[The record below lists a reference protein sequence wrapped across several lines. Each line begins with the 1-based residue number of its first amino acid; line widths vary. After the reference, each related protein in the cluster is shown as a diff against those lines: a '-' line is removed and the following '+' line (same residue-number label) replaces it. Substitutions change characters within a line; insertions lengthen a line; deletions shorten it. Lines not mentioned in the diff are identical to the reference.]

1 MVAAQTATTTLKTA
15 GRRAPAKVV
24 SHNLNGQRLGRKG
37 RDTRDRILAVAKEI
51 VEDFD
56 EAQITI
62 SEVARRAN
70 LRMASL
76 YVYFADLTELG
87 LALLEPVMAEA
98 ETSYLE
104 LLRTSWPDSELAPRC
119 NQFVQGFYA
128 FWQRNSGI
136 LHLRNTMAD
145 RKDQRMTDHRINAA
159 RPVIAM
165 LVEQMGHDAA
175 ERGSPA
181 VGMAT
186 VLYMGFE
193 RAVNIATDR
202 HFGDAMGERFAPDI
216 EHYMEA
222 EARLFELAI
231 ADYRAKRAV

>member
-1 MVAAQTATTTLKTA
+1 MEAGQSTNVGKKRPAASD
-15 GRRAPAKVV
+15 V

-37 RDTRDRILAVAKEI
+37 RDTRDRIIAAAREI
-51 VEDFD
+51 VDAD
-56 EAQITI
+56 DGTVLTL

-76 YVYFADLTELG
+76 YVYFADLSEL
-87 LALLEPVMAEA
+87 LQAMLDPVMAEA
-98 ETSYLE
+98 ETSYLC
-104 LLRTSWPDSELAPRC
+104 LLRTPWGQDSLADDVQ
-119 NQFVQGFYA
+119 QFVHGFYA

-145 RKDQRMTDHRINAA
+145 RKDRLMTSQRINAA
-159 RPVIAM
+159 RPVIDM
-165 LVEQMGHDAA
+165 LVVQMGYDPAQ
-175 ERGSPA
+175 RGSSA

-202 HFGDAMGERFAPDI
+202 HFGDAMEGQFAPDVK
-216 EHYMEA
+216 HYLDA
-222 EARLFELAI
+222 VSRLFEVAITDMRLATT
-231 ADYRAKRAV
+231 A

>member
-1 MVAAQTATTTLKTA
+1 MAAGQTAVATT
-15 GRRAPAKVV
+15 RRIPSRDV

-37 RDTRDRILAVAKEI
+37 RDTRDRIIAVAQEI
-51 VEDFD
+51 IASED
-56 EAQITI
+56 EAQITF

-70 LRMASL
+70 IRMASI
-76 YVYFADLTELG
+76 YVYFADMTELV

-98 ETSYLE
+98 ETSYLG
-104 LLRTSWPDSELAPRC
+104 LLRTHWPEDELGARC
-119 NQFVQGFYA
+119 AQFVQGFYR
-128 FWQRNSGI
+128 FWQRHSGI

-145 RKDQRMTDHRINAA
+145 RKDIRMTEYRVNAA
-159 RPVIAM
+159 RPVISL
-165 LVEQMGHDAA
+165 LVAQMGYDAQM
-175 ERGSPA
+175 RGSVA

-202 HFGDAMGERFAPDI
+202 HFGDAMSERFTPDV
-216 EHYMEA
+216 EHYLKA

-231 ADYRAKRAV
+231 ADFRAKAKT

>member
-1 MVAAQTATTTLKTA
+1 MTTAPIIALGK
-15 GRRAPAKVV
+15 RRTGAPMV

-37 RDTRDRILAVAKEI
+37 RDTRDRIIAVAQEI
-51 VEDFD
+51 IASED
-56 EAQITI
+56 EAHITI

-87 LALLEPVMAEA
+87 LAMLEPVMAEA
-98 ETSYLE
+98 ETSYLA
-104 LLRTSWPDSELAPRC
+104 LLRAPWPDAELSSRC
-119 NQFVQGFYA
+119 AQFVLGFYA

-145 RKDQRMTDHRINAA
+145 RKDGRMTEHRINAA
-159 RPVIAM
+159 RPVIAL
-165 LVEQMGHDAA
+165 LVKQMGHDPNA
-175 ERGSPA
+175 RGTPA

-231 ADYRAKRAV
+231 VDFRAKAAG

>member
-1 MVAAQTATTTLKTA
+1 MSP
-15 GRRAPAKVV
+15 APALKLREPV

-37 RDTRDRILAVAKEI
+37 RDTRERIIAAAREI
-51 VEDFD
+51 AEQEE
-56 EAQITI
+56 EALITL
-62 SEVARRAN
+62 SEVARRTG

-76 YVYFADLTELG
+76 YVYFADLTELVQ
-87 LALLEPVMAEA
+87 ALLEPVMAEA
-98 ETSYLE
+98 ETSYLSV
-104 LLRTSWPDSELAPRC
+104 LREPWSEADLAAHC
-119 NQFVQGFYA
+119 TAFVDGFYA

-145 RKDQRMTDHRINAA
+145 RKDARMTAHRVNAA
-159 RPVIAM
+159 RPVIGL
-165 LVEQMGHDAA
+165 LVEQMGGNPDAR
-175 ERGSPA
+175 ETPA

-202 HFGDAMGERFAPDI
+202 HFGDAMAERFTPDVG
-216 EHYMEA
+216 HYLEA

-231 ADYRAKRAV
+231 RDLRSRTPQ

>member
-1 MVAAQTATTTLKTA
+1 MTAAQTILPSK
-15 GRRAPAKVV
+15 RRTEPREV

-37 RDTRDRILAVAKEI
+37 RDTRDRIIAVAQEI
-51 VEDFD
+51 VANED

-104 LLRTSWPDSELAPRC
+104 TLREHWPDAELGKRC
-119 NQFVQGFYA
+119 EEFVQGFYGS
-128 FWQRNSGI
+128 WQRNSGI

-145 RKDQRMTDHRINAA
+145 RKDSRMTEHRINSA
-159 RPVIAM
+159 RPVIA
-165 LVEQMGHDAA
+165 LLAKQMGHDPDAH
-175 ERGSPA
+175 GSAA

-202 HFGDAMGERFAPDI
+202 HFGDAMAGRFAPDV

-231 ADYRAKRAV
+231 ADFRSKAVG